1 MLYTTI
7 ALFALAALLGMYL
20 ISFVLQGKETPKSVA
35 FIHGG
40 FAAAALVLLI
50 YYTATGAGPVESV
63 VLFVIAALGGFVMI
77 ARDLSGKSIPK
88 WLAMVHGLVAVT
100 GFVFLLVH
108 AFAM

>member
-35 FIHGG
+35 FTHGG
-40 FAAAALVLLI
+40 FAAAALLLLI
-50 YYTATGAGPVESV
+50 YYTVKEAGPVESV
-63 VLFVIAALGGFVMI
+63 ILFVIAALGGFVMI

-88 WLAMVHGLVAVT
+88 WLAVIHGLVAVT